1 MITLMSRFSD
11 LLNNPLPSKAKLM
24 TEGTDDFEKE
34 LDKEDA
40 SADAPSANDDIEK
53 EGCNSGEECGPN
65 GNCEEDCPVCGNEDF
80 VHHDGE
86 PCPDCGYNDDDDD
99 VNIIDD
105 EDDID
110 DLSDSELA
118 ALDAELSDDIA
129 DDIADDGE
137 TPVNLTADEEQ
148 EADDMM
154 AVAATTALIND
165 EMNKTEKTKF
175 IESAEYVAAAVNEG
189 LLLESDVNELATTL
203 GLVTEANNYNKKMII
218 RLDKEAKKKQLF
230 AIAVNVSAAAHHD
243 ADYVKLKKVN
253 RMRKILRR
261 KLIKKYQAEATRRM
275 KIYFKKLTSSRAT
288 PLQKIGQALSR
299 DNK

>member
-1 MITLMSRFSD
+1 MSKFSD
-11 LLNNPLPSKAKLM
+11 LLNKPLPSK
-24 TEGTDDFEKE
+24 TNGSFYEGDEEDFEKE
-34 LDKEDA
+34 LDKETA
-40 SADAPSANDDIEK
+40 STSNNDPIEK
-53 EGCNSGEECGPN
+53 EGCDPAADECGPTGVECGAN
-65 GNCEEDCPVCGNEDF
+65 GVCED
-80 VHHDGE
+80 
-86 PCPDCGYNDDDDD
+86 DDDDD
-99 VNIIDD
+99 V
-105 EDDID
+105 DDISVSVD
-110 DLSDSELA
+110 DLDDDDDIEDMSDSELA
-118 ALDAELSDDIA
+118 ALDAELSDDQVDA
-129 DDIADDGE
+129 IADDGE
-137 TPVNLTADEEQ
+137 CEVNLSSDEEQ

-165 EMNKTEKTKF
+165 EMNNEEKTKF
-175 IESAEYVAAAVNEG
+175 IESTEYVSAAVNEG

-261 KLIKKYQAEATRRM
+261 KLIKKYHAEATRRM
-275 KIYFKKLTSSRAT
+275 KVYFKKLTTSRAT

-299 DNK
+299 DHKD

>member
-1 MITLMSRFSD
+1 MSRFSN
-11 LLNNPLPSKAKLM
+11 LLNSPLPSKAKLM
-24 TEGTDDFEKE
+24 AEGTDDFEKE
-34 LDKEDA
+34 LDKEDT
-40 SADAPSANDDIEK
+40 SMDTSDNDDIEK
-53 EGCNSGEECGPN
+53 ECGSN
-65 GNCEEDCPVCGNEDF
+65 GNCDEGSCEEDCPVCGNEDF

-86 PCPDCGYNDDDDD
+86 PCPDCGYNDDDDEGD
-99 VNIIDD
+99 VSIIDD

-137 TPVNLTADEEQ
+137 TPVNLTDDEEQ

-175 IESAEYVAAAVNEG
+175 IESAEYVSAAVNEG

-275 KIYFKKLTSSRAT
+275 KVYFKKLTSSRAT

>member
-1 MITLMSRFSD
+1 MSRFSN
-11 LLNNPLPSKAKLM
+11 LLNSPLPSKAKLM

-40 SADAPSANDDIEK
+40 SMDTSGNDDIEK
-53 EGCNSGEECGPN
+53 ECGSN

-86 PCPDCGYNDDDDD
+86 PCPDCGYNDDEDEVD

-137 TPVNLTADEEQ
+137 TPVNLTDDEEQ

-175 IESAEYVAAAVNEG
+175 IESAEYVSAAVNEG

-275 KIYFKKLTSSRAT
+275 KVYFKKLTSSRAT